1 MTPDVEFELAA
12 PANLNDVGVG
22 RSDGKARGRRSL
34 ILGEAFLLLL
44 QPKAQAFEALGW

>member
-12 PANLNDVGVG
+12 PANFHDVGVG
-22 RSDGKARGRRSL
+22 RSDGKACGRRSL

-44 QPKAQAFEALGW
+44 EPNAQAFEALGW